1 MIHIFNKPLG
11 LGNMYE
17 NRKMYGGDNE
27 YPANPIGPIL
37 KDQDPCFGKNPT
49 AHANKCL
56 VLTNSFGNGC
66 LEPMDV
72 SDPNLPG
79 VMYCEDTNIVFYSGI
94 PEREVELIDEPSI
107 PSESDYVPQ
116 T

>member
-11 LGNMYE
+11 LGNIYE
-17 NRKMYGGDNE
+17 NRKMYGGETE
-27 YPANPIGPIL
+27 YPANPIGPII
-37 KDQDPCFGKNPT
+37 KIGDPCSGSTPT
-49 AHANKCL
+49 EHVDKCL

-72 SDPNLPG
+72 GDSNLPG

-107 PSESDYVPQ
+107 PSESD
-116 T
+116 